1 MVDEL
6 TLKVRVIPNAHKN
19 SLVGMQDGVLVVR
32 LTAPPVEGKANQA
45 LLEFLASLWGLR
57 RQQVQLRS
65 GQKSRHKLVQVQGIG
80 RAELERLVPPGS
92 EE

>member
-1 MVDEL
+1 MDEL

-32 LTAPPVEGKANQA
+32 LTAPPVDGKANAA
-45 LLEFLASLWGLR
+45 LLEFLAEQLKLR
-57 RQQVQLRS
+57 KQQVQLRS
-65 GQKSRHKLVQVQGIG
+65 GQKSRHKVVKVQGIG

-92 EE
+92 ED

>member
-1 MVDEL
+1 MDEL

-19 SLVGMQDGVLVVR
+19 MLVGQQDGVLVVR
-32 LTAPPVEGKANQA
+32 LTAPPVDGKANAA
-45 LLEFLASLWGLR
+45 LLDFLASQLNLR
-57 RQQVQLRS
+57 KQQVQLQS
-65 GQKSRHKLVQVQGIG
+65 GLKSRHKVVKVQGIG

>member
-1 MVDEL
+1 MDEL

-19 SLVGMQDGVLVVR
+19 SLVGLQDGVLVVR
-32 LTAPPVEGKANQA
+32 LTAPPVDGKANAA
-45 LLEFLASLWGLR
+45 LLDFLACQLNLR
-57 RQQVQLRS
+57 KQQVQLHS
-65 GQKSRHKLVQVQGIG
+65 GLKSRHKVVKVQGIG

>member
-1 MVDEL
+1 MAEV
-6 TLKVRVIPNAHKN
+6 TFKVRVIPNAHRN

-32 LTAPPVEGKANQA
+32 LTAPPVDGKANSA
-45 LLEFLASLWGLR
+45 LLEFLAEQLNLR
-57 RQQVQLRS
+57 KQQVQLHS
-65 GQKSRHKLVQVQGIG
+65 GQKSRHKVVKVQGIG